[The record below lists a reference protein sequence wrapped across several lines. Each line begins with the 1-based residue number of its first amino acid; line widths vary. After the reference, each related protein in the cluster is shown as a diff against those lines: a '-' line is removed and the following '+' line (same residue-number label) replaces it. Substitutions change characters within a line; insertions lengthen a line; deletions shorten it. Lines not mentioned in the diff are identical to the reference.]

1 MQVKSLILFY
11 RIFFIF
17 FIICMSGCGY
27 KPMSYYAN
35 QALGEKVHVELIV
48 NLENPEESVKI
59 KDMVNE
65 AIVSRFHSRVVNRSE
80 ADSILTVDV
89 QNIQDTIIG
98 TNTQGIATFY
108 RVFLNISFS
117 FKRNDKKFNF
127 VNQGYYDYAASL
139 NSPTIT
145 YENRSNAIIE
155 AARQSLD
162 RFISQIGYSASF

>member
-1 MQVKSLILFY
+1 MLFY

-17 FIICMSGCGY
+17 FAIYVSGCGY

-35 QALGEKVHVELIV
+35 KALGEKVYVELIV

-59 KDMVNE
+59 KDLVNE
-65 AIVSRFHSRVVNRSE
+65 AIVSRFHSRVTNKSE
-80 ADSILTVDV
+80 ADSILKVNV
-89 QNIQDTIIG
+89 KNIQDTIIG

-117 FKRNDKKFNF
+117 FNHNGKAFSF
-127 VNQGYYDYAASL
+127 ANQGYYDYAASL
-139 NSPTIT
+139 GSPTIT
-145 YENRSNAIIE
+145 YNNRSNAIIE